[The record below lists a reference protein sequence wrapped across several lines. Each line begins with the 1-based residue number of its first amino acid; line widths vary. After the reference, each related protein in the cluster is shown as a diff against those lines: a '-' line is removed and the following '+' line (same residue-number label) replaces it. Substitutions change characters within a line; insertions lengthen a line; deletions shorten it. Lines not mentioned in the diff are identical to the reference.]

1 MNAEGYLIIGGAA
14 FFIVPIFVQ
23 ALCRA
28 AADADRAMGLKD

>member
-1 MNAEGYLIIGGAA
+1 MNIEGYLIVGGAV
-14 FFIVPIFVQ
+14 FFIVLLFVQ